1 MLEEADPNAGD
12 PERMIPL
19 TNWWA
24 APARAAPSRPS
35 TAPAPRSTP
44 QSRGPADPALLDAA
58 AEVTLSEADDDAPN
72 DAPCPPPATT
82 TIATISATP
91 AATAP
96 VASQKRAYRRRRGRS
111 VATAANRRSTF

>member
-12 PERMIPL
+12 PDADDPVDEL
-19 TNWWA
+19 VGGTSA
-24 APARAAPSRPS
+24 GCAFEALDGARAAVDAADP
-35 TAPAPRSTP
+35 
-44 QSRGPADPALLDAA
+44 GPADPALLDAA

-72 DAPCPPPATT
+72 DAPWPPPATT

-96 VASQKRAYRRRRGRS
+96 AASQKRAYRRRRGRS
-111 VATAANRRSTF
+111 VAMAANRRSTF